1 MAIKKELIQFV
12 IVNSTGCGF
21 DMPLF
26 QQNVYSI
33 NATTK
38 YSWNITAED
47 ISCGTGSLVINGI
60 TYNFTYTASS
70 LTSLLESLNLLGFGF
85 FCSEVISGNT
95 YIYTTDDTN
104 TYGILTLCGAA
115 PTTTTTTTTT
125 TAAPTTTTTT
135 TTSTTTAAPTTTTT
149 TTTSTT
155 TAAPTTTT
163 TTTTT
168 TDIPT
173 TTTTTTTTTTEAPT
187 TTTTTTTTSTTT
199 AAPTTTT
206 TTTTDIPTTTTTTT
220 TTTTEAPTTTTTTT
234 TTTEPPTTTTTTS
247 TTTAA
252 PPPAC
257 VTQVSFDVTT
267 AGDATITDCCG
278 VSVLN
283 SYSVG
288 SYTETICVPTNG
300 SAITPIDAVIT
311 NIVYG
316 VTACDCPTTT
326 TTTTTST
333 TTVAST
339 AVTVFFGN
347 DPLGA
352 CTGFSFNLWV
362 PAGQSPISQGVI
374 LYGDPA
380 LTSPLNSTTYTYCV
394 QQIGG
399 STTGQTQFQFDNST
413 GTVGISVGSCP

>member
-149 TTTSTT
+149 TTTTT
-155 TAAPTTTT
+155 TAAP
-163 TTTTT
+163 
-168 TDIPT
+168 
-173 TTTTTTTTTTEAPT
+173 
-187 TTTTTTTTSTTT
+187 
-199 AAPTTTT
+199 
-206 TTTTDIPTTTTTTT
+206 
-220 TTTTEAPTTTTTTT
+220 
-234 TTTEPPTTTTTTS
+234 
-247 TTTAA
+247 
-252 PPPAC
+252 
-257 VTQVSFDVTT
+257 
-267 AGDATITDCCG
+267 
-278 VSVLN
+278 
-283 SYSVG
+283 
-288 SYTETICVPTNG
+288 
-300 SAITPIDAVIT
+300 
-311 NIVYG
+311 
-316 VTACDCPTTT
+316 TT

-347 DPLGA
+347 DALGA

-380 LTSPLNSTTYTYCV
+380 LTTPLNSTTYTFCV

-399 STTGQTQFQFDNST
+399 STTGQTQFQFDNLT

>member
-115 PTTTTTTTTT
+115 ATTTTTTTTT

-135 TTSTTTAAPTTTTT
+135 TSTTTVAP
-149 TTTSTT
+149 
-155 TAAPTTTT
+155 
-163 TTTTT
+163 
-168 TDIPT
+168 
-173 TTTTTTTTTTEAPT
+173 
-187 TTTTTTTTSTTT
+187 
-199 AAPTTTT
+199 
-206 TTTTDIPTTTTTTT
+206 TTTTTT

-234 TTTEPPTTTTTTS
+234 TTTE
-247 TTTAA
+247 A
-252 PPPAC
+252 
-257 VTQVSFDVTT
+257 
-267 AGDATITDCCG
+267 
-278 VSVLN
+278 
-283 SYSVG
+283 
-288 SYTETICVPTNG
+288 
-300 SAITPIDAVIT
+300 
-311 NIVYG
+311 
-316 VTACDCPTTT
+316 PTTT
-326 TTTTTST
+326 TTTTTTTEAPTTTST
-333 TTVAST
+333 TTTTTTSAITCTQWTNLSGVDAFYDWNDCDGTLHLNQAIPNNISIC
-339 AVTVFFGN
+339 AQDGTV
-347 DPLGA
+347 
-352 CTGFSFNLWV
+352 SY
-362 PAGQSPISQGVI
+362 ISG
-374 LYGDPA
+374 GT
-380 LTSPLNSTTYTYCV
+380 LTS
-394 QQIGG
+394 
-399 STTGQTQFQFDNST
+399 QTPCT
-413 GTVGISVGSCP
+413 

>member
-115 PTTTTTTTTT
+115 ATTTTTTTTT

-135 TTSTTTAAPTTTTT
+135 TSTTTVAP
-149 TTTSTT
+149 
-155 TAAPTTTT
+155 
-163 TTTTT
+163 
-168 TDIPT
+168 
-173 TTTTTTTTTTEAPT
+173 
-187 TTTTTTTTSTTT
+187 
-199 AAPTTTT
+199 
-206 TTTTDIPTTTTTTT
+206 TTTTTT

-234 TTTEPPTTTTTTS
+234 TTTE
-247 TTTAA
+247 A
-252 PPPAC
+252 
-257 VTQVSFDVTT
+257 
-267 AGDATITDCCG
+267 
-278 VSVLN
+278 
-283 SYSVG
+283 
-288 SYTETICVPTNG
+288 
-300 SAITPIDAVIT
+300 
-311 NIVYG
+311 
-316 VTACDCPTTT
+316 PTTT
-326 TTTTTST
+326 TTTTTTTEAPTTTTTTTTTTEAPTTTTTTTTTTEAPTTTTTTTTTTEAPTTTTTTTTTTEAPTTTST
-333 TTVAST
+333 TTTTTTSAITCTQWTNLSGVDAFYDWNDCDGTLHLNQAIPNNISIC
-339 AVTVFFGN
+339 AQDGTV
-347 DPLGA
+347 
-352 CTGFSFNLWV
+352 SY
-362 PAGQSPISQGVI
+362 ISG
-374 LYGDPA
+374 GT
-380 LTSPLNSTTYTYCV
+380 LTS
-394 QQIGG
+394 
-399 STTGQTQFQFDNST
+399 QTPCT
-413 GTVGISVGSCP
+413 

>member
-155 TAAPTTTT
+155 TAAPTT
-163 TTTTT
+163 
-168 TDIPT
+168 
-173 TTTTTTTTTTEAPT
+173 
-187 TTTTTTTTSTTT
+187 
-199 AAPTTTT
+199 TTTT

-399 STTGQTQFQFDNST
+399 STSGQTQFQFDNST
-413 GTVGISVGSCP
+413 GTVGISVGGCP

>member
-115 PTTTTTTTTT
+115 ATTTTTTTTT

-135 TTSTTTAAPTTTTT
+135 TSTTTVAPTTTT

-155 TAAPTTTT
+155 TVAP
-163 TTTTT
+163 
-168 TDIPT
+168 
-173 TTTTTTTTTTEAPT
+173 
-187 TTTTTTTTSTTT
+187 
-199 AAPTTTT
+199 
-206 TTTTDIPTTTTTTT
+206 TTTTTT

-234 TTTEPPTTTTTTS
+234 TTTE
-247 TTTAA
+247 A
-252 PPPAC
+252 
-257 VTQVSFDVTT
+257 
-267 AGDATITDCCG
+267 
-278 VSVLN
+278 
-283 SYSVG
+283 
-288 SYTETICVPTNG
+288 
-300 SAITPIDAVIT
+300 
-311 NIVYG
+311 
-316 VTACDCPTTT
+316 PTTT
-326 TTTTTST
+326 TTTTTTTEAPTTTTTTTTTTEAPTTTST
-333 TTVAST
+333 TTTTTTSAITCTQWTNLSGVDAFYDWNDCDGTLHLNQAIPNNISIC
-339 AVTVFFGN
+339 AQDGTV
-347 DPLGA
+347 
-352 CTGFSFNLWV
+352 SY
-362 PAGQSPISQGVI
+362 ISG
-374 LYGDPA
+374 GT
-380 LTSPLNSTTYTYCV
+380 LTS
-394 QQIGG
+394 
-399 STTGQTQFQFDNST
+399 QTPCT
-413 GTVGISVGSCP
+413 

>member
-173 TTTTTTTTTTEAPT
+173 TTTTTTTTTEAP
-187 TTTTTTTTSTTT
+187 
-199 AAPTTTT
+199 
-206 TTTTDIPTTTTTTT
+206 TTTTTT

-399 STTGQTQFQFDNST
+399 STSGQTQFQFDNST
-413 GTVGISVGSCP
+413 GTVGISVGGCP

>member
-149 TTTSTT
+149 TTT
-155 TAAPTTTT
+155 
-163 TTTTT
+163 T

-187 TTTTTTTTSTTT
+187 TTTTTTSTTT
-199 AAPTTTT
+199 AA
-206 TTTTDIPTTTTTTT
+206 PTTTTTTT
-220 TTTTEAPTTTTTTT
+220 TTTTEAPTTTTTTS
-234 TTTEPPTTTTTTS
+234 TTTE
-247 TTTAA
+247 A
-252 PPPAC
+252 
-257 VTQVSFDVTT
+257 
-267 AGDATITDCCG
+267 
-278 VSVLN
+278 
-283 SYSVG
+283 
-288 SYTETICVPTNG
+288 
-300 SAITPIDAVIT
+300 
-311 NIVYG
+311 
-316 VTACDCPTTT
+316 PTTT
-326 TTTTTST
+326 TTTTTT
-333 TTVAST
+333 TLSVS
-339 AVTVFFGN
+339 
-347 DPLGA
+347 
-352 CTGFSFNLWV
+352 C
-362 PAGQSPISQGVI
+362 
-374 LYGDPA
+374 
-380 LTSPLNSTTYTYCV
+380 TTYTVTGTPSISIEWFDC
-394 QQIGG
+394 GG
-399 STTGQTQFQFDNST
+399 AFFTQTVGASPLVICAET
-413 GTVGISVGSCP
+413 GTVNQTGGTGSIVAGGSCP

>member
-149 TTTSTT
+149 TTTTT
-155 TAAPTTTT
+155 TAAP
-163 TTTTT
+163 
-168 TDIPT
+168 
-173 TTTTTTTTTTEAPT
+173 

-206 TTTTDIPTTTTTTT
+206 TTTT
-220 TTTTEAPTTTTTTT
+220 
-234 TTTEPPTTTTTTS
+234 

-252 PPPAC
+252 P
-257 VTQVSFDVTT
+257 
-267 AGDATITDCCG
+267 
-278 VSVLN
+278 
-283 SYSVG
+283 
-288 SYTETICVPTNG
+288 
-300 SAITPIDAVIT
+300 
-311 NIVYG
+311 
-316 VTACDCPTTT
+316 TT

-347 DPLGA
+347 DALGA

-380 LTSPLNSTTYTYCV
+380 LTTPLNSTTYTFCV

-399 STTGQTQFQFDNST
+399 STTGQTQFQFDNLT